1 MLPMRDNVS
10 LPGVTVLITAYNYG
24 RFIEKA
30 IESVLSQDYPADRM
44 EVVIVDDGST
54 DETAE
59 QVKKYGAKVRYF
71 HKPNGGQASALNL
84 GLAKTRGE
92 IVALL
97 DADDLFL
104 PGKLAR
110 IVDAFQQDPSLGM
123 VYHRLLEWYEHTGER
138 RERSFYA
145 ISGDIHK
152 IPDRFLSYVAE
163 PASCI
168 SFRRSVLNPL
178 LPIPEGIRMLGDCYL
193 VTLIPFLAP
202 ILAVP
207 EFLALYRIHGKNNYG
222 ADEREVSLEVRR
234 RRLQMWRVATDAM
247 CNWLGD
253 NGYSQRAPERAFL
266 NSWMLYHA
274 RQRFQNDPPGRL
286 GFFRF
291 LVWENY
297 TSSHDQTWKFTV
309 FNYLASLSA
318 LLFGY
323 KNRHLMYEWRERT
336 MTSLQSLSKR
346 FFSARSKSRARDVK
360 CD

>member
-1 MLPMRDNVS
+1 MGIPLIS
-10 LPGVTVLITAYNYG
+10 VLITSYNYG
-24 RFIEKA
+24 SFIEEA
-30 IESVLSQDYPADRM
+30 IESVLAQEFPLDQL
-44 EVVIVDDGST
+44 EILVVDDGST
-54 DETAE
+54 DDTSERLT
-59 QVKKYGAKVRYF
+59 KYGARVHYF
-71 HKPNGGQASALNL
+71 YKPNGGQASALNL
-84 GLAKTRGE
+84 GLAKARGE

-104 PGKLAR
+104 PGKLKR
-110 IVDAFQQDPSLGM
+110 IVDVFQQDPALGM
-123 VYHRLLEWYEHTGER
+123 VYHRLLEWYAQTGEH

-152 IPDRFLSYVAE
+152 APDRFFSYVAE

-168 SFRRSVLNPL
+168 SFRRNALDPL

-193 VTLIPFLAP
+193 VTLVPFLAP
-202 ILAVP
+202 ILALP

-222 ADEREVSLEVRR
+222 ADEREVPIEVQK
-234 RRLQMWRVATDAM
+234 RRLGMWRVATDAM
-247 CNWLGD
+247 CNWLDD
-253 NGYSQRAPERAFL
+253 NGYSKRARERVFL
-266 NSWMLYHA
+266 NTWIAYHA
-274 RQRFQNDPPGRL
+274 RQRFQIDPPGRL

-309 FNYLASLSA
+309 FNYLTSLSA

-346 FFSARSKSRARDVK
+346 FFSVRSKSKARDVK